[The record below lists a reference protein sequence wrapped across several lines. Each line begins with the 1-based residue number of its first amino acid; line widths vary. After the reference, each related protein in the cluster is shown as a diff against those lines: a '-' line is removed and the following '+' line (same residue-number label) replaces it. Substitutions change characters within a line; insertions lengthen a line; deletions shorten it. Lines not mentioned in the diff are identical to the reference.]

1 LIWQYGRIESIQ
13 THRRMTDIASLT
25 RSKSKAVEWPTLL
38 VVAGT
43 YLAIAAAGV
52 LYAPLPWLAVVI
64 LAVALA
70 QYSSLQHEVL
80 HGHPFPRPWASEV
93 LVFPAF
99 LLLIPYLRF
108 KDTHLAHHHDPALT
122 DPYDDPESNFL
133 DPATWARL
141 PRWAQGLLRANNT
154 LAGRIVLGP
163 AIGMGFFLRSEAGL
177 LRAGNR
183 RVWLAWALNTLGLI
197 PVVWYISITQMPF
210 WAYALAVYGAL
221 GLLRIR
227 TFLEHRA
234 HAAHR
239 ARTVVI
245 EDRGPLSLLFLN
257 NNYHVVHH
265 MHPAVAWYDLPALYA
280 ARRDHFLRRNE
291 GYVYK
296 TYGQIFARYF
306 LRAKDPVAH
315 PIWPVKQ
322 DAGDDAPLQPQET
335 RHR

>member
-1 LIWQYGRIESIQ
+1 
-13 THRRMTDIASLT
+13 MTNPAPPSL
-25 RSKSKAVEWPTLL
+25 SVEWPTLA
-38 VVAGT
+38 VALAT
-43 YLAIAAAGV
+43 YLTIAAAGA
-52 LYAPLPWLAVVI
+52 LYAQVPWLAVAI

-80 HGHPFPRPWASEV
+80 HGHPFARQWASEAM
-93 LVFPAF
+93 VFPAF
-99 LLLIPYLRF
+99 LLLIPYMRF

-133 DPATWARL
+133 DPAAWARL
-141 PRWAQGLLRANNT
+141 PRWAQTVLRANNT

-163 AIGMGFFLRSEAGL
+163 AIGMGFFLRTEARL
-177 LRAGNR
+177 MRAGNR
-183 RVWLAWALNTLGLI
+183 RVWLAWGLNTLGLI
-197 PVVWYISITQMPF
+197 PVMWYLHITQMPF
-210 WAYALAVYGAL
+210 WAYALAAYGAL

-265 MHPAVAWYDLPALYA
+265 MHPAVAWYNLPALYA
-280 ARRDHFLRRNE
+280 ARRDHFLRRND

-296 TYGQIFARYF
+296 SYGQIFASYF

-315 PIWPVKQ
+315 PIWPVMADPVQ
-322 DAGDDAPLQPQET
+322 SDSD
-335 RHR
+335 